1 MPPPVATYHGRASE
15 PAYRTGN
22 YGNRSRES
30 SKEGYGGGSREGS
43 YTGRHSREG
52 SYTGRHSREGS
63 YSGRNSREGSYS
75 GRTSREGGRVLEREI
90 ITEGI
95 TSILK
100 GNKCEGRSQLV
111 EKTKPILAEFFHNVD
126 LVEAFNC
133 ISELYHIE
141 TIH

>member
-52 SYTGRHSREGS
+52 SYTGR
-63 YSGRNSREGSYS
+63 
-75 GRTSREGGRVLEREI
+75 TSREGGRIPESEV
-90 ITEGI
+90 ITEGV
-95 TSILK
+95 TSMLK
-100 GNKCEGRSQLV
+100 GSRGENQ
-111 EKTKPILAEFFHNVD
+111 TKLEDRTRPILAEYLHNVD
-126 LVEAFNC
+126 LKEAFNC
-133 ISELYHIE
+133 ICELYHIE
-141 TIH
+141 TIHWLVEIVFNTVVEK